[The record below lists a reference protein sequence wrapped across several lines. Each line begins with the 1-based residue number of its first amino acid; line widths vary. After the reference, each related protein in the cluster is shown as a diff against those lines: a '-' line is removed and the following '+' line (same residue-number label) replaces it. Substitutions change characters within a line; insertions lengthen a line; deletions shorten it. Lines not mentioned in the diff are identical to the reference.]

1 MRSGS
6 ELENYWSS
14 GIRPCLPTIAT
25 DHWFMEPPERP
36 RPHWTEAPRGD
47 DQRQEAPVDLPT
59 IALDEEEAS
68 RLLKALE
75 RPCDRSVARL
85 EDLRRRS

>member
-1 MRSGS
+1 
-6 ELENYWSS
+6 
-14 GIRPCLPTIAT
+14 
-25 DHWFMEPPERP
+25 MEPSDRP
-36 RPHWTEAPRGD
+36 RPDCTEARRGD
-47 DQRQEAPVDLPT
+47 GQRQEAPVDLPT